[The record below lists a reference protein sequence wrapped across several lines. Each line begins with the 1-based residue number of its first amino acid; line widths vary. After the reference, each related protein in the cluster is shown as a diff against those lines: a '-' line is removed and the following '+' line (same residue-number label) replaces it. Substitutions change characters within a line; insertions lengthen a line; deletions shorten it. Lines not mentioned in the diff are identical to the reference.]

1 MFDPNA
7 AHYLTALVCEEGHLI
22 TDRAEKS
29 PLGTVPF
36 CQRCGSQ
43 TLSKCP
49 SCSAPIRGDYWAPGV
64 LAMKSSYRKAT
75 YCYNCSAPMPWTA
88 NALEAAEA
96 LAADLDTLSEEE
108 RETLQGTLSDLLADT
123 SMTKVSAGRFKRLM
137 VKAGGGAIDT
147 FHDLLVD
154 VMSEAAKKA
163 IWG

>member
-1 MFDPNA
+1 
-7 AHYLTALVCEEGHLI
+7 
-22 TDRAEKS
+22 
-29 PLGTVPF
+29 
-36 CQRCGSQ
+36 
-43 TLSKCP
+43 
-49 SCSAPIRGDYWAPGV
+49 
-64 LAMKSSYRKAT
+64 MKSSYRKAT